1 MEREIVLN
9 RHFVLKRH
17 PVSVKPRLIEARSAR
32 RAGLHRRRRS
42 PRPPDGRAGPSETP
56 ARANP
61 AQGLASMSSYQS
73 WFNRDGIHF
82 AKPELI
88 RICVR
93 KVSSRASPGRARYQ
107 ESISSFQ
114 SSFSADVAPK
124 RRGSRLVHRSPS
136 AFPYRRRRFPRSE
149 SHRKRC
155 RPLGALFR
163 EKAYAQDAI
172 RAVSR
177 RCLCRT
183 GIDRAR
189 SAHRARP
196 AGTAGGPGRPG
207 GKGASQAPG
216 QGKFG
221 PRLPSTGSRQ
231 LWFGRGK
238 GRL

>member
-1 MEREIVLN
+1 M
-9 RHFVLKRH
+9 LKRH

-124 RRGSRLVHRSPS
+124 WRGSRLVHRSPS
-136 AFPYRRRRFPRSE
+136 AFPYRWRRFPRSE
-149 SHRKRC
+149 F
-155 RPLGALFR
+155 PPEALP
-163 EKAYAQDAI
+163 
-172 RAVSR
+172 
-177 RCLCRT
+177 T
-183 GIDRAR
+183 PR
-189 SAHRARP
+189 SAFPGESLCAGRDPCRFEMLPLSNRGWQEPGRP
-196 AGTAGGPGRPG
+196 TGRGSADTAGGPARPG

-221 PRLPSTGSRQ
+221 PRPQSTGSRQ